1 MDKRKIKRPSVLK
14 TEAELLLALS
24 ADKGTPEEPPLE
36 ELQEAAE
43 ALKRDMLHLPMTG
56 FSYKELYVILRFLV
70 ELNRQDEEA
79 TIAHFVRD
87 KDEELLCGILAAG
100 IVQELDEYAVCGMFQ
115 IFEKKGID
123 LEEVFRR

>member
-1 MDKRKIKRPSVLK
+1 MDKRKIKRPSTLK
-14 TEAELLLALS
+14 TEAELLLALY
-24 ADKGTPEEPPLE
+24 ADKAMDDPALK

-43 ALKRDMLHLPMTG
+43 ALKRDMLRLPMTG

-70 ELNRQDEEA
+70 ELNRQDEDA
-79 TIAHFVRD
+79 AIAHFVRD
-87 KDEELLCGILAAG
+87 KEEETLCGILAAG
-100 IVQELDEYAVCGMFQ
+100 IVGELDEYAVCGMFQ